1 MQTKNNSL
9 KLILGG
15 VLISAALTAVI
26 GFTAASLTRFEIV
39 GHTVPFAYPWRLVE
53 RSDMA
58 RITAWLGYILHNL
71 IVWGLIWYAKR
82 EKPKYTN
89 NLHWF
94 NWALIGVNILFALL
108 LSLIHISE
116 PTRPY

>member
-26 GFTAASLTRFEIV
+26 GFTAASLTRFEII

-53 RSDMA
+53 RSDL
-58 RITAWLGYILHNL
+58 WYIL
-71 IVWGLIWYAKR
+71 R
-82 EKPKYTN
+82 ETVIPQ
-89 NLHWF
+89 
-94 NWALIGVNILFALL
+94 
-108 LSLIHISE
+108 LSL
-116 PTRPY
+116 RDM